1 MQKMHGMHGVERAHI
16 ILPALKELQSAW
28 YGVLDFDSMMH
39 VIVTK
44 HPACMGCQTLQY
56 TPLHVFVVMLT
67 YFGECVRLQQTHPP
81 W

>member
-1 MQKMHGMHGVERAHI
+1 MIECSHAKDAWYGVERAHI

-44 HPACMGCQTLQY
+44 HPAWA
-56 TPLHVFVVMLT
+56 
-67 YFGECVRLQQTHPP
+67 VRLYNTHLCMSL
-81 W
+81 

>member
-44 HPACMGCQTLQY
+44 HPAWA
-56 TPLHVFVVMLT
+56 
-67 YFGECVRLQQTHPP
+67 VRLYNTHLYMSL
-81 W
+81 